1 MNPSSLTPDQMRVMC
16 SRGELET
23 YVLRRLSTLNKRSAK
38 TWNNRNSKA
47 QRPVVSLEGINKESL
62 IYMAAGLSKCERIN
76 LPE

>member
-47 QRPVVSLEGINKESL
+47 QRPIVSLEGINKESL